1 MAISF
6 LWSSKAWIAG
16 NGDRFGRALLEG
28 AAPCHGPCLIS
39 FYLVQ
44 FIYEYQT
51 KERWLFV
58 KEETHEDM
66 LMSLM
71 LDSLKTA
78 ADACPVATPA
88 RSGAPVPDVQLT
100 QGLAPDSK
108 GPGVKPEPATCLHL
122 VQVME
127 LGESVSPTRMYTVIV
142 VCRFA
147 SAHDLNGTCNLHP
160 CTTRTYMA
168 IVTWGRASLHHQDTH
183 GTCNLGICIPAS
195 QGHKWEL

>member
-1 MAISF
+1 MFVAISF
-6 LWSSKAWIAG
+6 LWSSQAWIAG

-66 LMSLM
+66 LTSLM

-88 RSGAPVPDVQLT
+88 RSGAPGSTGNADGKADGAT
-100 QGLAPDSK
+100 AAEESDAFNLACKD
-108 GPGVKPEPATCLHL
+108 C
-122 VQVME
+122 M
-127 LGESVSPTRMYTVIV
+127 
-142 VCRFA
+142 F
-147 SAHDLNGTCNLHP
+147 
-160 CTTRTYMA
+160 
-168 IVTWGRASLHHQDTH
+168 
-183 GTCNLGICIPAS
+183 
-195 QGHKWEL
+195 